1 MSRFHYQDPKET
13 ERDPFDAEAV
23 AASDEFA
30 ELLNAHSSAGTAKSF
45 RMGDKVSGPV
55 LRVSSEF
62 IFVDLGG
69 KNAGALLVEEFKN
82 AKTDAVLPKI
92 GDDVSAFVKK
102 DNGSEIL
109 LTLMVGRTDGVDS
122 QALQQA
128 YQNRLPVEAK
138 IEKVIK
144 GGFEASVGKKR
155 AFVPLSQLELSSVSE
170 PEKYIGAV
178 FQFLITEY
186 SQGGRNIVLSRR
198 VLLADERKRQGE
210 EVLSKLDV
218 GHTVKATIMRL
229 APIGA
234 FVDIG
239 GIDALIPLSEM
250 SWKRVKR
257 PEDVVKVGEVV
268 EAKVIRLEREPKLRV
283 ALSLKDASDS
293 AAMEAYKASPRS
305 GSKDHQADD
314 SSGSVL
320 TGGSNPS
327 SHNSLAEAFAKAISG
342 KPKA

>member
-13 ERDPFDAEAV
+13 ERDPFDAEAQP
-23 AASDEFA
+23 ASDEFA
-30 ELLNAHSSAGTAKSF
+30 ELLNSHASNAPAKNF

-55 LRVSSEF
+55 LRVSAEF

-82 AKTDAVLPKI
+82 AKTDAVLPQV
-92 GDDVSAFVKK
+92 GDEVSAFVKK

-109 LTLMVGRTDGVDS
+109 LTLMVGRTDGADS

-128 YQNRLPVEAK
+128 YQNRVPVEAK
-138 IEKVIK
+138 IEKIIK
-144 GGFEASVGKKR
+144 GGFEASINKKR
-155 AFVPLSQLELSSVSE
+155 AFVPLSQLELSSVSD

-198 VLLADERKRQGE
+198 ALLADERKRQGD

-293 AAMEAYKASPRS
+293 AAMEAYKASPR
-305 GSKDHQADD
+305 GSKDNPQPESAADT
-314 SSGSVL
+314 VL
-320 TGGSNPS
+320 TGGSHPS
-327 SHNSLAEAFAKAISG
+327 SHSSLAEAFAKAISG